1 MELKEFEKVLDRF
14 ADEVNNAAK
23 RELGSRRIGK
33 NNSYGVA
40 SRSLQ
45 KSLTYSI
52 TDGQVLF
59 ESPERYATFIHWG
72 VNGTRKKR
80 GAPFS
85 YTTKQPPV
93 DAILKWM
100 KVKPVRLRDKGGRF
114 VRQKKYRSK
123 VTGRDVEPLRN
134 VAFLIARS
142 IKEKGI
148 EGLRYY
154 IVALETIV
162 PKYLDDFGEAV
173 VADIMKSLTFS
184 FGNMKIKTK

>member
-1 MELKEFEKVLDRF
+1 MELKEFQKVLDRF
-14 ADEVNNAAK
+14 ADDVNNAAK

-59 ESPERYATFIHWG
+59 GSPNPSAPFIHWG

-80 GAPFS
+80 GAPYS

-93 DAILKWM
+93 DAVLKWM
-100 KVKPVRLRDKGGRF
+100 KVKPVRLRNEGGQFIKQTPSRL
-114 VRQKKYRSK
+114 RSA
-123 VTGRDVEPLRN
+123 
-134 VAFLIARS
+134 AFLIARS
-142 IKEKGI
+142 IKRKGI

-162 PKYLDDFGEAV
+162 PKYNEEFGEAV
-173 VADIMKSLTFS
+173 VSDILKSLTFDT
-184 FGNMKIKTK
+184 GNIKIKTK